1 VSDIEPNPIP
11 TPPAATALTT
21 VTLPRW
27 AFLMPWLTLYLVEL
41 PSLHWLWGF
50 SLWRGGSLG
59 LLLPL
64 VIYVA
69 MGLLVWLFGWIFEP
83 VISALMRRT
92 RTLDYIRR
100 WQFTWAAMIAW
111 GACGFAIPLFLAMS
125 PNAHPGGIYALG
137 ATALGLLIGA
147 GIAQGLLQG
156 IASPMKKAE
165 LDVPPQKRI
174 RSVMLG
180 TMAMAGMV
188 AMGHIW
194 AQITPQRPG
203 TDPKPNILLVTM
215 DTVNIQRVSA
225 YGYPL
230 DTTPTLKRLAN
241 EGAKFTQAY
250 AHVPLTQP
258 SHANIFFGL
267 QPQAIGVY
275 ENQRPTPYKLVSL
288 AERFRSLGWFTA
300 GVPATLMMR
309 EKYGMH
315 QGFDRWP
322 ERTTD
327 HGVQSLQWAR
337 LGPMRLLRVVWGGSF
352 DLAQILDDAE
362 FGTARALE
370 AVDYAAHRS
379 WFMWVHYYDP
389 HAPYT
394 LPKQI
399 RAQYYLEAP
408 VTPGFNPDRDG
419 KVDNLENFSYWGL
432 EPLLGACFLQTHKIT
447 PVEAATTEIE
457 DLRRVYDAQLRYTDE
472 WLGTLLEELKARG
485 ELENTLVVVT
495 ADHGEGLFD
504 HGYFGHN
511 FTLHQDE
518 VHVPLIVWW
527 PGKIKPQVIDDPVG
541 LSDLYPTILALVNTS
556 PPPAWD
562 KAPVESK
569 GRSFANALLNG
580 KGKPEEAPVYLQVV
594 TFSRGMVTPE
604 GEKLI
609 FQPVKGQSEYAANPY
624 TGPPWQWYDLLT
636 DPTERTS
643 LVGTDPAT
651 LDEATYRE
659 FTGRQGAVDRI
670 ARDLEGR
677 PVAEINYQGYVRIA
691 IDDAERKALESLGYL
706 TPGGA
711 STAMDQSKCKD
722 PVVQTEARKAELKAE
737 AAAQLAAAEL
747 AAAQKAAAE
756 TEPQTVPEAAP

>member
-1 VSDIEPNPIP
+1 
-11 TPPAATALTT
+11 
-21 VTLPRW
+21 
-27 AFLMPWLTLYLVEL
+27 MPWLTLYLVEL

-50 SLWRGGSLG
+50 SLWRGGALG

-64 VIYVA
+64 GIYLGLGVIC
-69 MGLLVWLFGWIFEP
+69 WIIGWIFEP
-83 VISALMRRT
+83 VISALIKRAR
-92 RTLDYIRR
+92 DIDSIRR
-100 WQFTWAAMIAW
+100 WQFSWAAMLAW
-111 GACGFAIPLFLAMS
+111 GACGFSIPLFLALS
-125 PNAHPGGIYALG
+125 PESHPGGTWALL
-137 ATALGLLIGA
+137 ATLLGPLLGA

-156 IASPMKKAE
+156 IATPLRKGDGE
-165 LDVPPQKRI
+165 VTPEKRV
-174 RSVMLG
+174 RSVLVG
-180 TMAMAGMV
+180 TMAMAGMI

-194 AQITPQRPG
+194 AQITPPRPG
-203 TDPKPNILLVTM
+203 TAPKPNILLVTM

-225 YGYPL
+225 YGYAL
-230 DTTPTLKRLAN
+230 DTTPTLKRLAT

-300 GVPATLMMR
+300 GVPASLMMR

-322 ERTTD
+322 ERSGE
-327 HGVQSLQWAR
+327 HGVRSLQWAR
-337 LGPMRLLRVVWGGSF
+337 LGPMRLLRVVWGSSF
-352 DLAQILDDAE
+352 DLAYLIDDAE
-362 FGTARALE
+362 LSTARALE

-394 LPKQI
+394 LPKQV

-419 KVDNLENFSYWGL
+419 KVDSLENFSYWGL
-432 EPLLGACFLQTHKIT
+432 EPILGACFLQKHNIT

-472 WLGTLLEELKARG
+472 WLGILLDDLKTRG

-527 PGKIKPQVIDDPVG
+527 PDKIKPQVIDDPVG
-541 LSDLYPTILALVNTS
+541 LSDLYPTILSLVDAP
-556 PPPAWD
+556 PPPAW
-562 KAPVESK
+562 
-569 GRSFANALLNG
+569 ANAPEEMRGRDFASALLTG
-580 KGKPEEAPVYLQVV
+580 KEKPEEAPVYLQVV

-609 FQPVKGQSEYAANPY
+609 FQPVKGQAEYAANPY
-624 TGPPWQWYDLLT
+624 TGPPWKWYDLLS

-643 LVGTDPAT
+643 LVGADPTT
-651 LDEATYRE
+651 LAEGTYRR
-659 FTGRQGAVDRI
+659 FTDLAGRLDRT
-670 ARDLEGR
+670 ARTIEGR
-677 PVAEINYQGYVRIA
+677 AVAEINYQGYVQIA

-706 TPGGA
+706 TPGA
-711 STAMDQSKCKD
+711 DAAPLDQSKCLD
-722 PVVQTEARKAELKAE
+722 PVVLTEARQAEV
-737 AAAQLAAAEL
+737 AAQAAAE
-747 AAAQKAAAE
+747 KI
-756 TEPQTVPEAAP
+756 EAASEATPAADEEAPVARGGPS